1 MTAGYLYGKRYSQLQ
16 IVAVVLLTLGV
27 ILAAWSDAQAKVDI
41 PSPSFTTHTL
51 IKNLGYRVR
60 VKAVVVQPSALDW

>member
-1 MTAGYLYGKRYSQLQ
+1 MQ

-41 PSPSFTTHTL
+41 PSP
-51 IKNLGYRVR
+51 NLYYAYANKESR
-60 VKAVVVQPSALDW
+60 L